1 MNRMMKS
8 IKKVLLIIVTVTIF
22 ISSFQIFGD
31 VYAVE
36 NNKIDDENTHGEY
49 NKDIQEEASHQ
60 TQINKTD
67 PDVIIKEPT
76 IVEDTS
82 RFDDEDELINER
94 TENSK
99 TYQLDSGKYVTEY
112 YFQPVHKKEGEKYVE
127 IDNTL
132 EKQSSF
138 FRSAQSSYSN
148 KDGLYD
154 FQVNNGYIEIS
165 DSNDQILTMIPEGNL
180 KNFAVKENV
189 ILYSSILDNVDLE
202 YRVES
207 NYITQNIYINGQ
219 VNIDRYS
226 FQLNGDHFIAEV
238 NEEGNL
244 VLKKDTEVIYT
255 FLKPYLKDKEGVRNE
270 ETSYEVKKN
279 DGGYEVTIVFNEKWL
294 NKSQL
299 VYPVALASQV
309 EVNNADVTELT
320 SSYIRSGRPEITS
333 QYSDLFVGYDDNYY
347 GGQGSD
353 IKIARAFIY
362 FKMPDIGKNQRI
374 ESASLKLY
382 KEQDLAD
389 NELNEIDVYSTN
401 SYVDPST
408 VNWNNQ
414 PKDKTKIST
423 KAFTKP
429 KGWKTFDITKH
440 VESLMKGE
448 KRTLVLQVTDESSKY
463 HCNVFNT
470 ESSAY
475 LPKVEIYH
483 SDDYDIDP
491 SLDLEKFDNTLRV
504 YAKDGQ
510 YFEALSMEGIAKP
523 YSSVHFDL
531 YAKTGEKDY
540 SLIKSL
546 NAEDKASPYFI
557 DPIHISHPIKD
568 VQQYKKEEVNYTTKY
583 LKFGDIPKYDTFY
596 EYRMKVEYNGK
607 KSTKTLI
614 TDGFILY
621 KVKLGDNLKTIAS
634 HYGLKTNQIMKDNN
648 MKSSKIKE
656 DDVLFLRFAKDNP
669 KIPKDVYKPPVRI
682 STYQAKYVYRGP
694 SCYGSCSAG
703 DPVNTSIGNFY
714 HESKD
719 FTMTDFDDLF
729 LSRVY
734 NSYGEDNSSIFGMNF
749 SSNFEQYI
757 TYTKE
762 DNMLFFRGDGKILEI
777 SKKDGKYQ
785 PKLSDKIKVKVNDK
799 TTEIYDKTDDMTYI
813 FNEYGMLYQIRTH
826 NGFIS
831 QIYYDDYGMIDY
843 IQIGKKKVNFE
854 YNSYHLVKSITL
866 PNDTKIQYVYNADR
880 QLTEF
885 IDANGNKEKYAYDE
899 NGKIKSITDK
909 KGAVLANNTYD
920 QNGVVLSQKD
930 ANGNLVEFSYNT
942 GSTKVTYNG
951 KESETY
957 ALNSEYKVSRISY
970 SDGTSKSYTYD
981 DAGYLTSETDEKGQK
996 TTYTY
1001 DSNHNLT
1008 VQENPDG
1015 TSEKYTYDSQGNVTS
1030 ITNRDGT
1037 KETYQYDNNNNL
1049 IYKDNSDSQGIHYVY
1064 NDKNLVI
1071 KETNALGVSKDYEYK
1086 DNQIVKITHSNGLV
1100 ESFVYDSMGN
1110 VIKES
1115 DNKGRSTSYVYDNNN
1130 QIIQKTDSYGNSEY
1144 FKYDGNGNVI
1154 ESIDKLGSKITN
1166 TYDKNNNLIKTS
1178 QGGLSTSKTYDYKNR
1193 MISET
1198 DEEGNTVRY
1207 VYDVK
1212 DQVIQEI
1219 DKYGNIKTNEYDVS
1233 GNLIK
1238 TTDEK
1243 GNTIT
1248 YTYKNDQ
1255 VIKETDSLG
1264 LTTSYEYDQYN
1275 RVIKEINPHNKV
1287 ITTQYDSHGNIIKTV
1302 NERGLINTKTYDQYD
1317 RLVKEV
1323 NEQGIIITY
1332 TYDKYNQLIKKQED
1346 NKVTTYEYD
1355 VYGNQVKETDTY
1367 GHTQTKQY
1375 DKLNRLVKETDELSG
1390 TTIHKYDAQGNEIE
1404 TIDANGHSQKKVY
1417 NTDSSLMKEI
1427 DALGNETIISYDSL
1441 GRVSKQTDAYGNI
1454 TSHTYDKYG
1463 NVLSTAINDKVIE
1476 EKAYDQYGRVVQTTQ
1491 LNNIVF
1497 TTYDTHDRILKEENK
1512 TTGLITNNEYDKYSN
1527 VIKTYDNGEK
1537 EETYIYDD
1545 YNQLVSSTD
1554 AYGRTSTN
1562 VYDKY
1567 GQVIE
1572 KVNEANEKTLTQYDK
1587 YGNIISET
1595 DHLGLKTQYQ
1605 YDLLQ
1610 RKTKEIVNN
1619 EKTLTYTYD
1628 AKGQL
1633 LKTHD
1638 SSTNTVTS
1646 NTYDAVGNVLTSTDA
1661 LNHQTTYVYDA
1672 KNREIKTTDALGNS
1686 TSKVYD
1692 IYDHVIKETDALGN
1706 SKQTKYDVFG
1716 NVIREVDE
1724 RGFKT
1729 EYKYND
1735 NLQNIEIIDKKG
1747 NSSTFT
1753 YNKQGYLSKQ
1763 TNQSGYSTLFEYD
1776 LYGQKV
1782 KETDPNGNISTF
1794 EYDKLGNVVKETI
1807 PNKITVHQYDE
1818 LGRLISTQENDV
1830 YKIQNTYNDKNQVIE
1845 STNAMNYKTLYTYDI
1860 YGNVLT
1866 EDFAGYKTM
1875 NTYDLHQNLIKKV
1888 ENDLKTTTYT
1898 YNALNQ
1904 EIETKINDVI
1914 QTKNQY
1920 DAVGNIIYKYEEG
1933 VQTKYTYDKLNRQK
1947 EIYFNELDDRSQ
1959 YVLVGSYQYDE
1970 TGNIIEV
1977 KDAYNHV
1984 VKRSY
1989 DAFNQL
1995 ISETNANG
2003 YTTKYAY
2010 DKVGNIAK
2018 VQDPKERVVEYLYD
2032 GNNNQIKKIINKKE
2046 AVYEYDENNHMIS
2059 SKDEY
2064 GLKEKYQYDID
2075 GNLLSYTKNDGTT
2088 IKSTYDAEG
2097 NQLTEGDRQFTYNA
2111 FNQVLTAK
2119 YKGKTTSYEYD
2130 SLNHLKKVTDTKN
2143 QVVEYTYDVYGNKT
2157 SMKYKNNTITYT
2169 YNQFNKIDKV
2179 SQNGKQFAS
2188 YTYDARGNTLTFT
2201 RGNYTTTYEYDNLS
2215 RRTKYTHQKGNDI
2228 LSTYEYKFD
2237 PNNNIISE
2245 TINGKTNTY
2254 TYNENDELATSS
2266 KYINNKAI
2274 QTTYQYD
2281 VFGNKIEK
2289 TSDGTSKVYK
2299 YNDKNQLTSINDS
2312 SKGLTTIYYDKN
2324 GNMRDIYYA
2333 GGFIEHYTYDEY
2345 NQLTELKTNK
2355 ISIYTYEYDAQGD
2368 RISQKAETKD
2378 RFEYGSKYED
2388 TWYDDLSQMG
2398 IEEIEDMLQSMDS
2411 HTAFD
2416 NLRHVVK
2423 NRGACKGNFGKDNVN
2438 DIEYGTPSRIEN
2450 FTSDYLLDK
2459 SEEYTQIL
2467 ADNDK
2472 INIYG
2477 EERIATNQWSTY
2489 NYYMTGLNES
2499 VYTTTETTSWS
2510 EKLTDIEYT
2519 DTGLT
2524 DDIDKGYAYN
2534 GEAKDV
2540 SGLIYLR
2547 ARYYNPRI
2555 GQFVQI
2561 DTYTGE
2567 DENIASQNRY
2577 CYTINNP
2584 YKYVDSSGHMILE
2597 AILAFIAKHGVE
2609 LAILF
2614 FGTVLVAEATKKK
2627 DINFEIPLPTISIP
2641 KPTLKDVTKNIVKTV
2656 VRKNPI
2662 VAVAAVTG
2670 AGVGVSLAGSTST
2683 ALKKI
2688 PQPCPDGLGWNKIP
2702 KDILPYIGGIIGG
2715 YAFVNE
2721 FLSKLHRIRRYKTD
2735 QEHHIVPH
2743 SAWDECGSVKHDFYL
2758 NIPREVLDRNLV
2770 GKVQDSNN
2778 KVMISNMV
2786 HRYIHTKLYYQS
2798 LYYNLDKK
2806 LLGERFAYQAKVILI
2821 LGKYRMILKGL
2832 SDTVKKLLL

>member
-1 MNRMMKS
+1 MNNISKKL
-8 IKKVLLIIVTVTIF
+8 KKVLLVIVTVAMIVGT
-22 ISSFQIFGD
+22 FQVFGD
-31 VYAVE
+31 TYAIE
-36 NNKIDDENTHGEY
+36 NNKVSEEETYGESYKKDESSSSSKETEIHKDDLR
-49 NKDIQEEASHQ
+49 
-60 TQINKTD
+60 
-67 PDVIIKEPT
+67 VIVKEPT
-76 IVEDTS
+76 VIKEIEK
-82 RFDDEDELINER
+82 FQNEDEVISQR

-99 TYQLDSGKYVTEY
+99 TYKLDSGKYVTEF
-112 YFQPVHKKEGEKYVE
+112 YFDPIHKKEGNQYVE

-132 EKQSSF
+132 EKKTGL
-138 FRSAQSSYSN
+138 FRSASTTYVN

-154 FQVNNGYIEIS
+154 FGVQDGVIEVA
-165 DSNDQILTMIPEGNL
+165 DHNDQMFTIIPEGNL
-180 KNFAVKENV
+180 KNYAVKENV
-189 ILYSSILDNVDLE
+189 ILYSSILDNIDLE

-207 NYITQNIYINGQ
+207 NHITQNLYINGK
-219 VNIDRYS
+219 VDFNNYK
-226 FQLNGDHFIAEV
+226 FQLNCDGLTAEI
-238 NEEGNL
+238 NEEDSL
-244 VLKKDTEVIYT
+244 VLKKDKEVIYT
-255 FLKPYLKDKEGVRNE
+255 FLKPYLKDKEGTRNE
-270 ETSYEVKKN
+270 ETSYEIKKN
-279 DGGYEVTIVFNEKWL
+279 DDGYEVSIVFNNHWINE
-294 NKSQL
+294 SEL
-299 VYPVALASQV
+299 VYPVALASNV
-309 EVNNADVTELT
+309 DVSQAGVVDLV

-353 IKIARAFIY
+353 IKIARTFIY

-374 ESASLKLY
+374 ESANLKLY

-389 NELNEIDVYSTN
+389 NELNEINIYSTN
-401 SYVDPST
+401 SYVDPNT

-414 PKDKTKIST
+414 PTSKTKIST

-440 VESLMKGE
+440 IEKLFAGE

-463 HCNVFNT
+463 HCNVFNG

-483 SDDYDIDP
+483 SDDYDVDP
-491 SLDLEKFDNTLRV
+491 ALDLEQFDHTLRI

-510 YFEALSMEGIAKP
+510 YFEALSMDGIAKP
-523 YSSVHFDL
+523 NSNVNFDL
-531 YAKTGEKDY
+531 YAKVDDSKY
-540 SLIKSL
+540 SLIKTFHSKEKSSPKFIKPIYIT
-546 NAEDKASPYFI
+546 NPITGVQTYKQED
-557 DPIHISHPIKD
+557 
-568 VQQYKKEEVNYTTKY
+568 VNYTTNY
-583 LKFGDIPKYDTFY
+583 LRFGDIPKYDTFY
-596 EYRMKVEYNGK
+596 EYRMNVEHDGK
-607 KSTKTLI
+607 KSKKVLV

-634 HYGLKTNQIMKDNN
+634 YYGLKTNQIMKDNN

-669 KIPKDVYKPPVRI
+669 KVPKDVYKPPVRI
-682 STYQAKYVYRGP
+682 STYQSKYVYRGP

-757 TYTKE
+757 SYTKE

-777 SKKDGKYQ
+777 PKKDGKYQ
-785 PKLSDKIKVKVNDK
+785 PKLSDKIKVKVNEK
-799 TTEIYDKTDDMTYI
+799 TTEIYDKTDDITYI
-813 FNEYGMLYQIRTH
+813 FNEYGILYQIKTL

-843 IQIGKKKVNFE
+843 IQIGKKQITFE
-854 YNSYHLVKSITL
+854 YNLCNLVKSIAL

-885 IDANGNKEKYAYDE
+885 IDANGNKEKYTYDE

-930 ANGNLVEFSYNT
+930 ANGNLVEFSYNNT
-942 GSTKVTYNG
+942 STKVTYNG

-981 DAGYLTSETDEKGQK
+981 DAGYLTLETDEKGQK

-1008 VQENPDG
+1008 IQKNPDG
-1015 TSEKYTYDSQGNVTS
+1015 TSEKYTYDSHGNITS
-1030 ITNRDGT
+1030 ITNPDGT
-1037 KETYQYDNNNNL
+1037 KETYEYDTNNNMTF
-1049 IYKDNSDSQGIHYVY
+1049 KDTKEEAGVHYVY

-1071 KETNALGVSKDYEYK
+1071 KETNALGVSKSYEYK
-1086 DNQIVKITHSNGLV
+1086 DNHIAKITHSNGLI
-1100 ESFVYDSMGN
+1100 ESFVYDAVGN

-1115 DNKGRSTSYVYDNNN
+1115 DNNGRSTSYVYDNNN

-1154 ESIDKLGSKITN
+1154 ESIDKLGSKVIN

-1178 QGGLSTSKTYDYKNR
+1178 QGGLSTSKAYDYKNR

-1207 VYDVK
+1207 VYDAK
-1212 DQVIQEI
+1212 DQKIKEI
-1219 DKYGNIKTNEYDVS
+1219 DKYGNIKTYEYGS
-1233 GNLIK
+1233 TGNLVK
-1238 TTDEK
+1238 STDEK
-1243 GNTIT
+1243 GNVTLYEYI
-1248 YTYKNDQ
+1248 NDNL
-1255 VIKETDSLG
+1255 IKQTESLG
-1264 LTTSYEYDQYN
+1264 LVTTYEYDQYN
-1275 RVIKEINPHNKV
+1275 HIIKETKPNGKIV
-1287 ITTQYDSHGNIIKTV
+1287 TTDYDNHGNVIKTV

-1323 NEQGIIITY
+1323 NEQGITITY

-1346 NKVTTYEYD
+1346 NKATTYEYD
-1355 VYGNQVKETDTY
+1355 VYGNQIKETDTY

-1427 DALGNETIISYDSL
+1427 DALGNELVITYDSL

-1454 TSHTYDKYG
+1454 TSYTYDSYG
-1463 NVLSTAINDKVIE
+1463 NVLTTSINDKVIE
-1476 EKAYDQYGRVVQTTQ
+1476 EKAYDQYGRVIQTTQ
-1491 LNNIVF
+1491 LNNVIK
-1497 TTYDTHDRILKEENK
+1497 TTYDKHDRVLKEENK

-1527 VIKTYDNGEK
+1527 VIKTYDNGGR
-1537 EETYIYDD
+1537 EETNVYDD
-1545 YNQLVSSTD
+1545 YNQLISSTD
-1554 AYGRTSTN
+1554 AYGRTLTN

-1572 KVNEANEKTLTQYDK
+1572 KVNEENEKTLTQYDK

-1605 YDLLQ
+1605 YDLLH

-1638 SSTNTVTS
+1638 SSTNTSTS
-1646 NTYDAVGNVLTSTDA
+1646 STYDAVGNVLTSIDA

-1706 SKQTKYDVFG
+1706 IKQTKYDVFG
-1716 NVIREVDE
+1716 NVILEVDE

-1753 YNKQGYLSKQ
+1753 YNQQGYLSKQ

-1807 PNKITVHQYDE
+1807 PNKTTIHQYDE
-1818 LGRLISTQENDV
+1818 LGRLVSTKENDV
-1830 YKIQNTYNDKNQVIE
+1830 YKVQNTYNDKNQIIK
-1845 STNAMNYKTLYTYDI
+1845 SKNALNYTTEYTYDI

-1866 EDFAGYKTM
+1866 EDFAGYKTI
-1875 NTYDLHQNLIKKV
+1875 NTYDHNQNLIKKV
-1888 ENDLKTTTYT
+1888 ENNLKTTSYT

-1904 EIETKINDVI
+1904 EIEIKINDVI

-1947 EIYFNELDDRSQ
+1947 EIYFNKLDDRDQ
-1959 YVLVGSYQYDE
+1959 YIKAATYTYDE

-1984 VKRSY
+1984 VRRSY

-2018 VQDPKERVVEYLYD
+2018 VQDPKERVADYLYD
-2032 GNNNQIKKIINKKE
+2032 GNNNQIKRIINDKE
-2046 AVYEYDENNHMIS
+2046 AIYEYDENNHMIS

-2064 GLKEKYQYDID
+2064 GLKEKYQYDVD

-2097 NQLTEGDRQFTYNA
+2097 NQLTDGDRQFTYNA

-2157 SMKYKNNTITYT
+2157 SMKYKNNTISYT

-2179 SQNGKQFAS
+2179 SQNGKQIVS
-2188 YTYDARGNTLTFT
+2188 YTYDARGNTSTFT

-2215 RRTKYTHQKGNDI
+2215 RRTKYTNTKGNTI

-2237 PNNNIISE
+2237 PNSNIIEE
-2245 TINGKTNTY
+2245 TINGKTNKY
-2254 TYNENDELATSS
+2254 TYNENDELASS
-2266 KYINNKAI
+2266 LKYINNKAI

-2333 GGFIEHYTYDEY
+2333 GGLTEHYTYDEY

-2368 RISQKAETKD
+2368 RISQKSETKD
-2378 RFEYGSKYED
+2378 RFEYGSKYVD
-2388 TWYDDLSQMG
+2388 TWYDDLSQMD

-2416 NLRHVVK
+2416 NLRHSIK
-2423 NRGACKGNFGKDNVN
+2423 HRGLCKGNFGQDNVN
-2438 DIEYGTPSRIEN
+2438 DVEYGTPSRIEN

-2459 SEEYTQIL
+2459 SEEYTQVL

-2489 NYYMTGLNES
+2489 NYYITGLNES

-2510 EKLTDIEYT
+2510 DKQTDIEYT

-2534 GEAKDV
+2534 GEVKDI

-2561 DTYTGE
+2561 DSYRGE

-2584 YKYVDSSGHMILE
+2584 YKYVDPSGKSTIVVI
-2597 AILAFIAKHGVE
+2597 AAFILKYGVE
-2609 LAILF
+2609 LAVSLF
-2614 FGTVLVAEATKKK
+2614 GIAMVMLAIDKA
-2627 DINFEIPLPTISIP
+2627 DIDIPAPSFSIP
-2641 KPTLKDVTKNIVKTV
+2641 KPANI
-2656 VRKNPI
+2656 P
-2662 VAVAAVTG
+2662 VAVVEHVTRKHPIETVAVVT
-2670 AGVGVSLAGSTST
+2670 GVGVGVKVINSSSK

-2688 PQPCPDGLGWNKIP
+2688 PEICLPPKHKDWGDVSENLKNLARDLGMVGVLNY
-2702 KDILPYIGGIIGG
+2702 L
-2715 YAFVNE
+2715 
-2721 FLSKLHRIRRYKTD
+2721 LSKVDINRKVKHNFND
-2735 QEHHIVPH
+2735 HHIVLRTGKYGLGMYTMDH
-2743 SAWDECGSVKHDFYL
+2743 ARENVKKVYGSINDSH
-2758 NIPREVLDRNLV
+2758 NRVL
-2770 GKVQDSNN
+2770 
-2778 KVMISNMV
+2778 
-2786 HRYIHTKLYYQS
+2786 IHTGVHYYMHTFMYKSSIVLMFPKDLYKTNNGKKKITN
-2798 LYYNLDKK
+2798 NLKNIKTFLKK
-2806 LLGERFAYQAKVILI
+2806 VDNLFYG
-2821 LGKYRMILKGL
+2821 
-2832 SDTVKKLLL
+2832 